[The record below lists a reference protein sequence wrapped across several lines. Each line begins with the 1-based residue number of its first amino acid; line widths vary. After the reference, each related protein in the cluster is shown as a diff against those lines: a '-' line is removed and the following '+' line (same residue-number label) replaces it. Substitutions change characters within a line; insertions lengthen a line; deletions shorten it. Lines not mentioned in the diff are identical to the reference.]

1 MIPGIPMNRT
11 LADSLARAAT
21 TAGGST
27 RPLLA
32 GADTLALSR
41 EFSLPPARI
50 DAQALRLGIMPARY
64 QRNHSA
70 FSHVQQIR
78 LLESTVCLVGLGGL
92 GGIVLE
98 GLARLGVG
106 CIRGADGDVA
116 EVGNCNRQLL
126 ATEQTL
132 GMNKAAAARERM
144 EQINPC
150 VRFKAVEKYLCAEEM
165 AEFLDGADLAVDCL
179 GGLEY
184 RLALQNAAQRV
195 GIPMVT
201 GAIAGWSGYV
211 GTVGADV
218 SQSAG
223 PGREGHADGTTGPA
237 HLMAR
242 FAGSGTAAEDSL
254 GTQAPGVYT
263 VGALMCCQAAQ
274 MLGTGTASLLGKMLV
289 MDLLSMDFEK
299 VDIAG

>member
-211 GTVGADV
+211 GTVGAGRV
-218 SQSAG
+218 AIRRSW
-223 PGREGHADGTTGPA
+223 PGRSCGRNHRPGPSHGPVCGQRHGGRGQPGNPGSWRVHGRGADVLPGRADVGHGHGFAAGKDAGHGPA
-237 HLMAR
+237 VHG
-242 FAGSGTAAEDSL
+242 F
-254 GTQAPGVYT
+254 
-263 VGALMCCQAAQ
+263 
-274 MLGTGTASLLGKMLV
+274 
-289 MDLLSMDFEK
+289 
-299 VDIAG
+299 